1 MGPRG
6 CARPEP
12 RPSHPN
18 LTLGAQELRA
28 PYLNLTESASRA
40 SLSSRIWVILLMCK
54 LYPNIL
60 EVAKEWWFGEGVLQA
75 VRVWTG
81 LKLAGWGFSDT
92 HLRPVWRWGVGGQQW
107 SLPKLLPRH
116 FSTEFSFKPGCRG

>member
-1 MGPRG
+1 
-6 CARPEP
+6 
-12 RPSHPN
+12 
-18 LTLGAQELRA
+18 
-28 PYLNLTESASRA
+28 
-40 SLSSRIWVILLMCK
+40 MCK

-92 HLRPVWRWGVGGQQW
+92 HLRPVWRWGVGGGGGGWGVGGAAPRPPAGGGGGGGGGGGSNGVFPSYCHDILAQN
-107 SLPKLLPRH
+107 SHSNLAVEVDMKAILP
-116 FSTEFSFKPGCRG
+116 